1 MNPLAREGLFRV
13 KFSAHEEA
21 KKAVESINSATEYPI
36 NIEFDYNI
44 KLPLIADYAPPT
56 NVGKARKP
64 TRTIM
69 VHLYAGEIQA
79 VVDAF
84 AKHATVGY
92 SRESFLQSLYVC
104 SYLT

>member
-92 SRESFLQSLYVC
+92 SRESFLPSLYVC